1 MHILKVEISYDFS
14 ALVYA
19 LRILSSS
26 PTVFPL
32 GGDDE
37 ELVVITLTL
46 LLGWKNLPTTFYMA
60 TETVEDLANAALRL
74 NNPRS
79 TAYYG

>member
-1 MHILKVEISYDFS
+1 MTIFA

-19 LRILSSS
+19 LQILSSS
-26 PTVFPL
+26 PTVFSSE
-32 GGDDE
+32 GDDE

-46 LLGWKNLPTTFYMA
+46 LMGWKNLPPTFYMA

>member
-1 MHILKVEISYDFS
+1 MTIFA

-26 PTVFPL
+26 PTVFSSE
-32 GGDDE
+32 GDDE

-46 LLGWKNLPTTFYMA
+46 LMGWKNLPPIFYMA